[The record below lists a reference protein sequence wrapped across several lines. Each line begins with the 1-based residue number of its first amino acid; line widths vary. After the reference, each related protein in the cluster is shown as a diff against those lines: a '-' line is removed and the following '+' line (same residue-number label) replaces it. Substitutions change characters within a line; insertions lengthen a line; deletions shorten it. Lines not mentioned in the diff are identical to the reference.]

1 MKKVLLICVLLC
13 LSTTISAT
21 LHIFSTETVGI
32 EDTGEALVKRVGL
45 VYEFPHSMDYF
56 PEIEDRFVRW
66 INREKLLV
74 SSVSLVNNRCQ
85 LTFVEG
91 VSDSDVTESLKFATA
106 ACGYTSFKIDSL

>member
-1 MKKVLLICVLLC
+1 MKKVLLICGLFC
-13 LSTTISAT
+13 LSTTISAS
-21 LHIFSTETVGI
+21 LPNFSVESVGLQ
-32 EDTGEALVKRVGL
+32 DTGEALVKRAGL

-74 SSVSLVNNRCQ
+74 SSVSLVNNSCQ

-91 VSDSDVTESLKFATA
+91 VSDLDITESLKFATA